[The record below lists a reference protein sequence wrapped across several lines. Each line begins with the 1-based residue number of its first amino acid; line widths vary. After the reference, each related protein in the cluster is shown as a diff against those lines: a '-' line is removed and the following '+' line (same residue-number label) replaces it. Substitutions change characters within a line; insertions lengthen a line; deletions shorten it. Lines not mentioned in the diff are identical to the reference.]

1 MGLSNIFDHISD
13 GITRV
18 MGSTGSILLH
28 TVIFILTF
36 VLIAMG
42 WPLDKVL
49 LVLTTVVSLE
59 AIYMSI
65 FIQRSVNKQSA
76 RLDEVVE
83 EIRQTVKETHQAVIK
98 VIAAESDD
106 VIEQVSATVAQES
119 DDVVREISEHVTE
132 ETDELAHEITEHVT
146 EETDE
151 LAHEIS
157 EHVTEET
164 DELEDILTHPK
175 K

>member
-1 MGLSNIFDHISD
+1 MSATRAFDEISD
-13 GITRV
+13 AITRV
-18 MGSTGSILLH
+18 MGSTISIILH
-28 TVIFILTF
+28 TTLFVCIFVPVIF
-36 VLIAMG
+36 G
-42 WPLDKVL
+42 WPLDTIL
-49 LVLTTVVSLE
+49 LVLTTAVSLE

-98 VIAAESDD
+98 VIA
-106 VIEQVSATVAQES
+106 QET

-132 ETDELAHEITEHVT
+132 ETDELAQEITEHVS
-146 EETDE
+146 EENDE
-151 LAHEIS
+151 L
-157 EHVTEET
+157 V
-164 DELEDILTHPK
+164 DELTHPK

>member
-1 MGLSNIFDHISD
+1 MSLGTFFDTISD
-13 GITRV
+13 EITRV
-18 MGSTGSILLH
+18 MGSTQSFVIHTILFI
-28 TVIFILTF
+28 VIFIP
-36 VLIAMG
+36 VLLG
-42 WPLDKVL
+42 WPLDKIL
-49 LVLTTVVSLE
+49 LILTTVVSLE

-98 VIAAESDD
+98 VIA
-106 VIEQVSATVAQES
+106 QET
-119 DDVVREISEHVTE
+119 DDVVREIS
-132 ETDELAHEITEHVT
+132 EHVT

-164 DELEDILTHPK
+164 DELVDELTHQK
-175 K
+175 KSA